1 MPTLRLWW
9 DENEEQTQDYYNNML
24 YHSGKAPHPLTGQL
38 AQEIIEKHLQSPSAL
53 CVISL
58 QDWLSMN
65 EKIRLSDPQSERINV
80 PSNPNHYWKYR
91 MHITIEDLIANHELV
106 NSIAEMIR
114 LSGR

>member
-1 MPTLRLWW
+1 
-9 DENEEQTQDYYNNML
+9 
-24 YHSGKAPHPLTGQL
+24 
-38 AQEIIEKHLQSPSAL
+38 
-53 CVISL
+53 L

-65 EKIRLSDPQSERINV
+65 EKIRLSDPQSERINI

>member
-1 MPTLRLWW
+1 
-9 DENEEQTQDYYNNML
+9 
-24 YHSGKAPHPLTGQL
+24 
-38 AQEIIEKHLQSPSAL
+38 
-53 CVISL
+53 
-58 QDWLSMN
+58 MN
-65 EKIRLSDPQSERINV
+65 EKIRLSDPQSERINI